1 MYTGK
6 IDSARSNALNPN
18 KNLAD
23 SIIKWTSET
32 AKAIL
37 WLVVGIPILASC
49 GLVFGIVG
57 ILGGSVS
64 YFSIDLPQV
73 PDLLKYRPKAASLFY
88 AEDGTVIG
96 MFCKEKRF
104 PIKIDEIP
112 VHVIYAFIAA
122 EDARFFLHHGVDV
135 FGIFRAFLKNA
146 QAGDFNQGGSTITQ
160 QVTRNLLLNRKKK
173 VSRKIREVLL
183 AFRIEES
190 LRKEQILDIYLNEIY
205 LGKGA
210 YGIEAAARTYF
221 GKRASELTLGEGA
234 FLAALVSNPSR
245 LSQPSELTTARSRR
259 DAVLERMVRH
269 RFIDSID
276 YRIAVAQEPVFRESL
291 PNTYAI
297 APYFTETVRQYIL
310 QKYGEEKLYTEGLHV
325 WTTCDLK
332 LQEYASGA
340 LMRGLRAWESRH
352 KRSPGLVKQ
361 LSSSESAV
369 FLKKNSSAALKK
381 GDFVHATITKVH
393 SQTKHAKSSGSQ
405 EYTVTLPG
413 NIQVRAQLP
422 SEYKY
427 QVRDLLEFQIV
438 NTRSK
443 DRLELKHIDAPAVQ
457 GALVCVENNTGYVRA
472 LIGGTDFGRSPFNR
486 AVQARRQPGSAF
498 KPFVY
503 AAALET
509 GRYSPYSYVDD
520 GPVSVWLSDS
530 SEWWSPANSGGGFHG
545 PMILRTAL
553 ASSRNAVAVK
563 LLLDVGYEPVTELAA
578 RMGIGT
584 PLVMSPSL
592 ALGASEVTLFD
603 LTGAYSVFPN
613 GGLKIQ
619 PVLVKKVTDRYGN
632 VLEDNTLDPVDLSR
646 VVADYGSSDPSKQSP
661 GPEEREAALHRLGRD
676 EIRFTKRYMPS
687 IQRRPDP
694 VRVLTPQTSY
704 LMVSMMHETCTRGT
718 ASAVTKLKRKDL
730 CGKTGTTDGA
740 ADAWFVGFNSKYSTG
755 VWVGMDTKVSLGSNE
770 YGARA
775 ALPIWMDFMKN
786 TLSQEPQ
793 NPYPVPEG
801 IVFRERFYAGHE
813 IAPVELL
820 EAGPD
825 LARKGEEPQLDE
837 NQHAALASHGME
849 EAEYVSFYP
858 GFSVPMAMEKTPAS
872 RPSFAED
879 PFSDPFFSNRSKSVR
894 EPY

>member
-6 IDSARSNALNPN
+6 IDSVRKNALNPN
-18 KNLAD
+18 KKLAG
-23 SIIKWTSET
+23 SIIGWASET

-37 WLVVGIPILASC
+37 WLVVGIPILVAC
-49 GLVFGIVG
+49 G
-57 ILGGSVS
+57 ILFGTAGILAGSVS
-64 YFSIDLPQV
+64 YFSVDLPQV

-104 PIKIDEIP
+104 PIKIEEIP

-122 EDARFFLHHGVDV
+122 EDVRFFLHHGVDA

-160 QVTRNLLLNRKKK
+160 QVTRNLLLSREKK
-173 VSRKIREVLL
+173 VSRKIREALL
-183 AFRIEES
+183 AFRIEKG

-210 YGIEAAARTYF
+210 YGVEAAARTYF

-245 LSQPSELTTARSRR
+245 LSKASELTTARSRR
-259 DAVLERMVRH
+259 DAVLDRMARH
-269 RFIDSID
+269 GFIDSRN
-276 YRIAVAQEPVFRESL
+276 YRMAVAEKLVFRESL
-291 PNTYAI
+291 PNTYEI
-297 APYFTETVRQYIL
+297 APYFAETVRQYVL

-361 LSSSESAV
+361 LSSSESAA
-369 FLKKNSSAALKK
+369 FFKKKSPAALKK
-381 GDFVHATITKVH
+381 GDFIHAMITKVH
-393 SQTKHAKSSGSQ
+393 GQTKNAKLPGTQ
-405 EYTVTLPG
+405 EYTVALAG
-413 NIQVRAQLP
+413 NIQVRTQLP
-422 SEYKY
+422 SEYRY
-427 QVRDLLEFQIV
+427 QVRDVLEFQIV
-438 NTRSK
+438 NARSK
-443 DRLELKHIDAPAVQ
+443 DRIELKHIDAPAVQ
-457 GALVCVENNTGYVRA
+457 GALVCMENNTGYVRA
-472 LIGGTDFGRSPFNR
+472 LIGGTDFERSPFNR
-486 AVQARRQPGSAF
+486 AVQAQRQPGSAF

-520 GPVSVWLSDS
+520 GPVSVWLGDS
-530 SEWWSPANSGGGFHG
+530 SEWWSPAGGGFYG
-545 PMILRTAL
+545 SMILRTAL
-553 ASSRNAVAVK
+553 AASRNAVAVK
-563 LLLDVGYEPVTELAA
+563 LLLDVGYEPVTELAGK
-578 RMGIGT
+578 MGIGT
-584 PLVMSPSL
+584 PLVKSPSL

-619 PVLVKKVTDRYGN
+619 PVLVKKITDRYGN
-632 VLEDNTLDPVDLSR
+632 VLEDNTLDPVDISR
-646 VVADYGSSDPSKQSP
+646 VVADYGISGSSAQLHA
-661 GPEEREAALHRLGRD
+661 PEAKKAALYRISRD
-676 EIRFTKRYMPS
+676 EIRFTKRYVPA
-687 IQRRPDP
+687 IQRRADP
-694 VRVLTPQTSY
+694 IRVLSPQTSY

-793 NPYPVPEG
+793 SPYPVPEG
-801 IVFRERFYAGHE
+801 IVFRERFYSKHE
-813 IAPVELL
+813 IAAVDLL

-825 LARKGEEPQLDE
+825 LARKGEEPQLEE
-837 NQHAALASHGME
+837 NEHAALASYGTE
-849 EAEYVSFYP
+849 EADRFSFNP
-858 GFSVPMAMEKTPAS
+858 GFSVPMAMEKPPAS
-872 RPSFAED
+872 GRSFAED
-879 PFSDPFFSNRSKSVR
+879 PFSDPFFSNQSKSVK